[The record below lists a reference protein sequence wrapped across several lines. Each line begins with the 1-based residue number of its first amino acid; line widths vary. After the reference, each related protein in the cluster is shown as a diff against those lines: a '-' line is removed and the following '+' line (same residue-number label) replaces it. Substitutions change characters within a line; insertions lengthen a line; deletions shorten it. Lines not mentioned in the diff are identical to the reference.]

1 MSEKYNFAGA
11 GRLLICLVGAGFFGQ
26 PFAEPVQDVT
36 TVVVPVA
43 DQSETTRAAAMATAL
58 IEVLPRLGSVAAEA
72 QLAAMADLQ
81 NYVIQYQYRIRPG
94 LGLSLVVEF
103 NQQSLA
109 DLLQRQGGVVWGE
122 ERPLTYLW
130 VAYLAADG
138 TRGVIHSN
146 SANEVTDSLALKA
159 VKTVGQ
165 RYAMPLRWPEQAEDA
180 VSAYPDIVVN
190 LHDVLLT
197 KAQQPGVSGV
207 VIAYLHEPIAGQ
219 WEGRCTLVRNGMS
232 QPWSTTGDSLSQT
245 IDFGLRSLRD
255 IYLSDVVKQPL
266 APEPRS
272 LNLVVRGVVSLPAY
286 VSVLRKLE
294 SHKEITQIQVLGM
307 EGDRLVL
314 RITVQAEPTALRQL
328 LTTDR
333 LLESLPGVLG
343 SPEMG
348 TSLEL
353 QLHSPSLP

>member
-1 MSEKYNFAGA
+1 M
-11 GRLLICLVGAGFFGQ
+11 ICLVCAGFFGRS
-26 PFAEPVQDVT
+26 FAEPVQDLY
-36 TVVVPVA
+36 TVVVPVT
-43 DQSETTRAAAMATAL
+43 DQSETTRATAIATAL
-58 IEVLPRLGSVAAEA
+58 AEVLPKLGGVAAEA
-72 QLAAMADLQ
+72 PLTAMADPQ
-81 NYVIQYQYRIRPG
+81 NYVTQYQYRIKPG

-103 NQQSLA
+103 NQKSLA
-109 DLLQRQGGVVWGE
+109 DLLQRQGVTVWSE
-122 ERPLTYLW
+122 ERPLSYLW
-130 VAYLAADG
+130 IAYLAADG
-138 TRGVIHSN
+138 TRGVIHGDP
-146 SANEVTDSLALKA
+146 ANDAKDSPALRA
-159 VKTVGQ
+159 VKAVGQ

-180 VSAYPDIVVN
+180 ESAYPDIVVN

-197 KAQQPGVSGV
+197 KAQQPGVSSV
-207 VIAYLHEPIAGQ
+207 VIAYLHEPVVGQ
-219 WEGRCTLVRNGMS
+219 WEGRWTLIRNGTS
-232 QPWSTTGDSLSQT
+232 QPWSATGDSLSQT

-255 IYLSDVVKQPL
+255 IYLSEVVKQPP

-286 VSVLRKLE
+286 ADVLRHLE

-314 RITVQAEPTALRQL
+314 RITVQAEPAALRQL

-333 LLESLPGVLG
+333 LLESLPGVSG
-343 SPEMG
+343 SPEMD